1 MTKAR
6 NLRIGDTF
14 SIVVCG
20 QVVDTAAIADG
31 RRFKIKLL
39 LQDQTAL
46 EFLDDGCTLEFLC
59 RPGKQFTAGPWRGDG
74 DGDGDDE
81 PEPATDPDPTGP
93 VLVDAD
99 GGR

>member
-6 NLRIGDTF
+6 NLCVGDSL
-14 SIVVCG
+14 SILISG
-20 QVVDTAAIADG
+20 QVVATASIAEG
-31 RRFKIKLL
+31 RRFKIKVSLWN
-39 LQDQTAL
+39 QSAL
-46 EFLDDGCTLEFLC
+46 EFLDEGCTLEFLC
-59 RPGKQFTAGPWRGDG
+59 RPGKQLSALPWRG

>member
-6 NLRIGDTF
+6 NLRVGDSF
-14 SIVVCG
+14 SIVVSG
-20 QVVDTAAIADG
+20 QVVATAAIAG
-31 RRFKIKLL
+31 GKRFKIKLL

-46 EFLDDGCTLEFLC
+46 EFLDEGCTLEFLC
-59 RPGKQFTAGPWRGDG
+59 RPGKQFTAGPWRGDD
-74 DGDGDDE
+74 DGGGE

-93 VLVDAD
+93 VLVDVD

>member
-6 NLRIGDTF
+6 NLRVGDSF
-14 SIVVCG
+14 SIVSG
-20 QVVDTAAIADG
+20 QIVAITAIAG
-31 RRFKIKLL
+31 GKRFKIKLL

-59 RPGKQFTAGPWRGDG
+59 RPGKQFNAWPWRSDGDDG
-74 DGDGDDE
+74 DGE

-93 VLVDAD
+93 VLVDVDD
-99 GGR
+99 GRG